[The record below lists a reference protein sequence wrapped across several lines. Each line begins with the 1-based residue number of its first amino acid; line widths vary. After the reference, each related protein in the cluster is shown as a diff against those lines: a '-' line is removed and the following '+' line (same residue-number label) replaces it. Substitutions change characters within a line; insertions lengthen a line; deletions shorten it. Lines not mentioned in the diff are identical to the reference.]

1 MSRQFQVGC
10 DIGGTFTDVVVA
22 DSEGRVYTDKA
33 DTTHDE
39 LTLGVVAALENVA
52 GQIGIG
58 VDEVLSATT
67 RFINGTTIVTNSI
80 AELRGARVGLITTK
94 GMGDIMRIARSPRN
108 PQRDHH
114 LQGNVPDLV
123 ERNHI
128 VEVEE
133 RVDKTGSIVVPMRD
147 EAAQRAVDLLV
158 ERGVESVAI
167 SLMWSFR
174 NGEHEERLAALFA
187 EQHPDLYVSVASR
200 VHPLMRE
207 YERTVTTV
215 LNAYTGIRVS
225 EYTQEI
231 ERVLRERGLTVP
243 VSLMQSFGGTLSTAD
258 ARERPIALVDSGPA
272 GGVVGTSRLA
282 TISGIPNLIA
292 ADMGGT
298 SFDVSVLADNEYS
311 VTQRVMLREFLTGL
325 SKIEII
331 SVGAGGGSIGW
342 IDARGVPQVGPRSA
356 GSSPGPACY
365 DRGGEEPTTTDAAVV
380 LGIIEPT
387 TFLGGRRTLNAEKAE
402 QAVRTRLA
410 EPLGT
415 SVEEAAAAMH
425 RLTVATMSDA
435 VRQVTVERGL
445 DPRDFVFC
453 AYGGAL
459 GMFAADICRSMQ
471 IRQAIMPHS
480 SSVFSAYGLLGTDDV
495 RNVALSV
502 SWGGEEDMSH
512 VREALLGLERRAL
525 DGLLEAGYAADDVE
539 VVWQGD
545 FRFVGQLHDLTVPIP
560 RSAELSL
567 ADLESVRDGFAAR
580 FEAEYGEG
588 TAWQNA
594 PVVLEAVRVI
604 ASGRPEKFEEK
615 PSDAAP
621 ASQAVAATA
630 TRRVFRPEAGDFADV
645 PIHHAADLATGTVV
659 EGPAIVEHPLTTV
672 LVPEEWRLEVDALGN
687 YRLEDLAVP
696 IAEQHDAA
704 APAYA

>member
-10 DIGGTFTDVVVA
+10 DIGGTFTDIVVA
-22 DSEGRVYTDKA
+22 DSDGRVYTDKS

-39 LTLGVVAALENVA
+39 LTVGVVAALENIS
-52 GQIGIG
+52 GQIGLG
-58 VDEVLSATT
+58 VDEVLGSTT

-94 GMGDIMRIARSPRN
+94 GMRDIMRIARSPRN

-123 ERNHI
+123 ERDLI
-128 VEVEE
+128 IEVEE
-133 RVDKTGSIVVPMRD
+133 RVDKTGSIIVPMTD
-147 EAAQRAVDLLV
+147 AEAERAVDQLV
-158 ERGVESVAI
+158 KGGVESVAI
-167 SLMWSFR
+167 SLLWSFR
-174 NGEHEERLAALFA
+174 NNEHEERLAALFA
-187 EQHPDLYVSVASR
+187 ERHPDLYVSVASR

-231 ERVLRERGLTVP
+231 ERVLRDRGLKVP

-272 GGVVGTSRLA
+272 GGVVGSSRLSTLA
-282 TISGIPNLIA
+282 GIPNLIA
-292 ADMGGT
+292 GDMGGT
-298 SFDVSVLADNEYS
+298 SFDVSVLANNEYS

-325 SKIEII
+325 AKIEII

-356 GSSPGPACY
+356 SSIPGPACY

-380 LGIIEPT
+380 LGIIDPT
-387 TFLGGRRTLNAEKAE
+387 TFLGGRRPLNKAKAE
-402 QAVRTRLA
+402 AAVRSRLA
-410 EPLGT
+410 EPLET

-471 IRQAIMPHS
+471 IRNAIMPHA

-495 RNVALSV
+495 RNNAVSV
-502 SWGGEEDMSH
+502 SWSGEEDVSH
-512 VREALLGLERRAL
+512 VRAAFAELERQAL
-525 DGLLEAGYAADDVE
+525 EGLGEAGYADSDIEVE
-539 VVWQGD
+539 WQGD

-560 RSAELSL
+560 RADQLQL
-567 ADLESVRDGFAAR
+567 ADLEAVREGFADR
-580 FEAEYGEG
+580 FEVEYGKG

-604 ASGRPEKFEEK
+604 ASGHPEKFEEK
-615 PSDAAP
+615 QSDAASSGSIEP
-621 ASQAVAATA
+621 TGS
-630 TRRVFRPEAGDFADV
+630 RRVFRPEAGDW
-645 PIHHAADLATGTVV
+645 ADLPLYQSGDLSHGAKV
-659 EGPAIVEHPLTTV
+659 EGPAVVEHPMTTV
-672 LVPEEWRLEVDALGN
+672 LVPEEWRLEVDAFGN

-696 IAEQHDAA
+696 ITEQQDA

>member
-1 MSRQFQVGC
+1 MQRQFQVGC
-10 DIGGTFTDVVVA
+10 DIGGTFTDVVVT
-22 DSEGRVYTDKA
+22 DSDGRVYTDKS
-33 DTTHDE
+33 DTTHGE
-39 LTLGVVAALENVA
+39 LTLGVVSALESVA
-52 GQIGIG
+52 GQLDLGLEEI
-58 VDEVLSATT
+58 LRATT
-67 RFINGTTIVTNSI
+67 RFVNGTTIVTNSI

-108 PQRDHH
+108 TQRDHH

-123 ERNHI
+123 ERDCI
-128 VEVEE
+128 VEVQE
-133 RVDKTGSIVVPMRD
+133 RVDRTGEVVVPLTAQ
-147 EAAQRAVDLLV
+147 EAERAVQALV
-158 ERGVESVAI
+158 EKEVESVAI
-167 SLMWSFR
+167 SLMWCFR
-174 NGEHEERLAALFA
+174 NGAHEEMLASLFA
-187 EQHPDLYVSVASR
+187 ERHPDLYVSVASR

-225 EYTQEI
+225 EYTQEV
-231 ERVLRERGLTVP
+231 ERVLRERGLGVP
-243 VSLMQSFGGTLSTAD
+243 VSLMQSFGGTLSAAD

-282 TISGIPNLIA
+282 RATGMPNLIA
-292 ADMGGT
+292 GDMGGT
-298 SFDVSVLADNEYS
+298 SFDVSVLANNEYS

-365 DRGGEEPTTTDAAVV
+365 GRGGTEPTTTDAAVV
-380 LGIIEPT
+380 LGLIDPE
-387 TFLGGRRTLNAEKAE
+387 TFLAGRRTLDADKAAEAI
-402 QAVRTRLA
+402 RTRLA

-425 RLTVATMSDA
+425 RLTVATMSNA
-435 VRQVTVERGL
+435 VRSVTVERGL

-471 IRQAIMPHS
+471 IKEAIVPHS

-495 RNVALSV
+495 RNVARSV
-502 SWGGEEDMSH
+502 SWGGDQDVKE
-512 VREALLGLERRAL
+512 VRETLLGIERHALE
-525 DGLLEAGYAADDVE
+525 GLHEAGYAEQDIE
-539 VVWQGD
+539 IVWQGD
-545 FRFVGQLHDLTVPIP
+545 FKFVGQLHDLTVPIP
-560 RSAELSL
+560 RKTELSL
-567 ADLESVRDGFAAR
+567 ADLQEVRDGFAER

-594 PVVLEAVRVI
+594 PVILEAVRVI
-604 ASGRPEKFEEK
+604 ASASPEKFEERA
-615 PSDAAP
+615 SDTDAGGS
-621 ASQAVAATA
+621 ASPVGS
-630 TRRVFRPEAGDFADV
+630 RRVFRPESGGWAEL
-645 PIHHAADLATGTVV
+645 PIYRAADLSAGSVI
-659 EGPAIVEHPLTTV
+659 EGPAIVEHALTTIV
-672 LVPEEWRLEVDALGN
+672 IPEEWRLQVDRHGN
-687 YRLEDLAVP
+687 YGIVDLAASGA
-696 IAEQHDAA
+696 AEQRQPTAA
-704 APAYA
+704 TA

>member
-10 DIGGTFTDVVVA
+10 DIGGTFTDIVVA
-22 DSEGRVYTDKA
+22 DSDGRVYTDKS
-33 DTTHDE
+33 DTTHEE
-39 LTLGVVAALENVA
+39 LTVGVVAALENISD
-52 GQIGIG
+52 QIGLG
-58 VDEVLSATT
+58 VDEVLGSTT

-94 GMGDIMRIARSPRN
+94 GMRDIMRIARSPRN

-123 ERNHI
+123 ERDLI
-128 VEVEE
+128 IEVEE
-133 RVDKTGSIVVPMRD
+133 RVDKTGQVVVPMTD
-147 EAAQRAVDLLV
+147 PEAERAVDALV
-158 ERGVESVAI
+158 KGGVESVAI

-174 NGEHEERLAALFA
+174 NNEHEERLAALFA
-187 EQHPDLYVSVASR
+187 ERHPDLYVSVASR

-231 ERVLRERGLTVP
+231 ERVLRDRGLKVP

-272 GGVVGTSRLA
+272 GGVVGSSRLS
-282 TISGIPNLIA
+282 TLTGIPNLIA
-292 ADMGGT
+292 GDMGGT
-298 SFDVSVLADNEYS
+298 SFDVSVLANNEYS

-325 SKIEII
+325 AKIEII

-356 GSSPGPACY
+356 SSIPGPACY
-365 DRGGEEPTTTDAAVV
+365 DRGGKEPTTTDAAVV
-380 LGIIEPT
+380 LGIIDPT
-387 TFLGGRRTLNAEKAE
+387 SFLGGRRTLNKAKAE
-402 QAVRTRLA
+402 DAVRSRLA

-471 IRQAIMPHS
+471 IRNAIMPHA

-495 RNVALSV
+495 RNTAVSV
-502 SWGGEEDMSH
+502 SWAGEEDISH
-512 VREALLGLERRAL
+512 VRSAFADLERQAL
-525 DGLLEAGYAADDVE
+525 EGLRDAGYSEDDVE
-539 VVWQGD
+539 VEWQGD

-560 RSAELSL
+560 RSGELKL
-567 ADLESVRDGFAAR
+567 ADLEAVREGFADR
-580 FEAEYGEG
+580 FEVEYGKG

-615 PSDAAP
+615 QSDAAP
-621 ASQAVAATA
+621 GGDVEPVGS
-630 TRRVFRPEAGDFADV
+630 RRVFRPEAGDWSEL
-645 PIHHAADLATGTVV
+645 PLYHSGDLNHGATI
-659 EGPAIVEHPLTTV
+659 EGPAVVEHPMTTV
-672 LVPEEWRLEVDALGN
+672 LIPEEWRLEVDALGN

-696 IAEQHDAA
+696 ITEQQDA

>member
-22 DSEGRVYTDKA
+22 DSEGRVYTDKS

-39 LTLGVVAALENVA
+39 LTVGVVAALENAA
-52 GQIGIG
+52 GQIGMT
-58 VDEVLSATT
+58 VEEVLAATT
-67 RFINGTTIVTNSI
+67 RFVNGTTIVTNSI
-80 AELRGARVGLITTK
+80 AELRGARVGLLVTR
-94 GMGDIMRIARSPRN
+94 GMGDMMRIARSPRN

-123 ERNHI
+123 DRRDI
-128 VEVEE
+128 VEVVE
-133 RVDKTGSIVVPMRD
+133 RVDKTGSAIVPLTEE
-147 EAAQRAVDLLV
+147 EARRAIGELAGK
-158 ERGVESVAI
+158 GVESIAI

-174 NGEHEERLAALFA
+174 NSDHEELLARILA
-187 EQHPDLYVSVASR
+187 EEHPELYVSVSSR

-231 ERVLRERGLTVP
+231 ERVLGDRGLTVP
-243 VSLMQSFGGTLSTAD
+243 VSLMQSFGGTLSTED

-282 TISGIPNLIA
+282 EIAGMPNLIA
-292 ADMGGT
+292 GDMGGT
-298 SFDVSVLADNEYS
+298 SFDVSVLANNQYS

-342 IDARGVPQVGPRSA
+342 VDARGVPQVGPRSA
-356 GSSPGPACY
+356 GSTPGPACY
-365 DRGGEEPTTTDAAVV
+365 GRGGTEPTTTDAAVT
-380 LGIIEPT
+380 LGMIDPA
-387 TFLGGRRTLNAEKAE
+387 TFLGGRRPLDAE
-402 QAVRTRLA
+402 QAREAVRSRLA

-415 SVEEAAAAMH
+415 TVEEAAAAMH
-425 RLTVATMSDA
+425 RLTVATMSNA

-471 IRQAIMPHS
+471 IRRAIMPHA

-495 RNVALSV
+495 RNVARSV
-502 SWGGEEDMSH
+502 SWAGEGDVSH
-512 VREALLGLERRAL
+512 VREALLELERHAL
-525 DGLLEAGYAADDVE
+525 DGLRAAGYADDEIE

-545 FRFVGQLHDLTVPIP
+545 LRFVGQLFDLTVPIP
-560 RSAELSL
+560 NKAELSF
-567 ADLESVRDGFAAR
+567 ADLEEVRGGFAER
-580 FEAEYGEG
+580 FETEFGAGS
-588 TAWQNA
+588 AWENA

-604 ASGRPEKFEEK
+604 ASGRTEKFEEQAGGGAL
-615 PSDAAP
+615 DGAAK
-621 ASQAVAATA
+621 SSGS
-630 TRRVFRPEAGDFADV
+630 RRVYRPESGDW
-645 PIHHAADLATGTVV
+645 ADLPLYQSADLGSGATV

-672 LVPEEWRLEVDALGN
+672 LVPEEWRLEVDSFGN
-687 YRLEDLAVP
+687 YRLDDLSVP
-696 IAEQHDAA
+696 IAERADDA